1 VKSDRSLEWRS
12 LDVNILHTVILE
24 RVMGITPDDTAHER
38 FVDYVRSADKAVE
51 LVLEGHASCAF
62 ILNPV
67 RMDQLQAVVRHG
79 EKFPQKS
86 TDFYPK
92 MLSGF
97 LMCRLRVGIA

>member
-1 VKSDRSLEWRS
+1 LEPV
-12 LDVNILHTVILE
+12 L
-24 RVMGITPDDTAHER
+24 GITPDDTAHER
-38 FVDYVRSADKAVE
+38 YVDYVRAADEAVDRVASGKAV
-51 LVLEGHASCAF
+51 GAF

-67 RMDQLQAVVRHG
+67 RMDQMQAVIRHG

-97 LMCRLRVGIA
+97 LMCKLRTGNS